1 METKIK
7 TFSII
12 PVLLFILASCV
23 TINIYFPAAAVE
35 KAADQIVQE
44 TWGDKAT
51 EPAPEKQEKEGLVNR
66 LNRVAGFIIGTS
78 TAYAQEADINVTTP
92 AIRALK
98 GSIADR
104 SGSIKPYMDTGNV
117 GIGGN
122 GLLVVRTTDGLSL
135 KDKAAVTRLVDA
147 ENKDRMALYREIA
160 EANGFG
166 PDRIDDIQRIFA
178 ASWIKQ
184 ARSGWWVQ
192 SEGGAWNQK

>member
-1 METKIK
+1 MQTKMK
-7 TFSII
+7 TYSVI
-12 PVLLFILASCV
+12 PFLLFILVACV

-44 TWGDKAT
+44 TWGDNGAQ
-51 EPAPEKQEKEGLVNR
+51 PVPDKQEKQGLLNYW
-66 LNRVAGFIIGTS
+66 NRVAGFIIGPS
-78 TAYAQEADINVTTP
+78 TAHAQEADINVTTP

-98 GSIADR
+98 GTIADR
-104 SGSIKPYMDTGNV
+104 AGSIKPYMDTGNV

-160 EANGFG
+160 EANGFS
-166 PDRIDDIQRIFA
+166 PDRIADIQRIFA

-184 ARSGWWVQ
+184 ARGGWWVQ
-192 SEGGAWNQK
+192 SEGGAWSQR

>member
-1 METKIK
+1 MQTKMK
-7 TFSII
+7 RFSVI
-12 PVLLFILASCV
+12 PVLLFILVSCV

-35 KAADQIVQE
+35 KAADEIVQE
-44 TWGDKAT
+44 TWGDKGAQ
-51 EPAPEKQEKEGLVNR
+51 PAPEKQDKEGFLNH
-66 LNRVAGFIIGTS
+66 LNRVASSIIGIS
-78 TAYAQEADINVTTP
+78 TAYAQEADINITTP

-98 GSIADR
+98 GSIAGR

-160 EANGFG
+160 EANGFS
-166 PDRIDDIQRIFA
+166 PDRIADIQRIFA

-192 SEGGAWNQK
+192 PEGGAWKQK